1 MNNVVFEKIIKS
13 RLDEILA
20 TLASKGDEYTV
31 GLDRLSNFKEAAE
44 LLGRT
49 EEQVLL
55 GYVTK
60 HIIALKDFIQDGKPV
75 SQAQWVEKFQDI
87 ICYMLI
93 LETLLIENERF
104 NENINV
110 Q

>member
-1 MNNVVFEKIIKS
+1 MNNVVFQKIIAK
-13 RLDEILA
+13 RIGA
-20 TLASKGDEYTV
+20 VMTTLTSKGDEYTV
-31 GLDRLSNFKEAAE
+31 GLDRLSNFKEAAA

-60 HIIALKDFIQDGKPV
+60 HIVALKDFIQDGKTV

-104 NENINV
+104 NEDSNV
-110 Q
+110 